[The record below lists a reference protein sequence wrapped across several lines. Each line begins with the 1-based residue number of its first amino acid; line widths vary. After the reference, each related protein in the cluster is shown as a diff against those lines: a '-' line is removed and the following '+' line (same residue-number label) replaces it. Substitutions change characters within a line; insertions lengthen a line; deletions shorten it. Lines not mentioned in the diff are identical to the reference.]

1 MSTEQ
6 QPQSKFP
13 PLLPRYS
20 IFWSLVEELHPQM
33 HPGDGCRV
41 RQQSSS
47 GVPAPPLLT
56 LRNLWSRKAN
66 QFVSIFSATDSV
78 LGKAEG
84 THHTQSRAP
93 APQPGAA
100 GRGQRPPRCQPVT
113 ALLGL
118 VTASPVTLSS
128 PHAVQITA
136 WLSKSLRFT
145 AVPGNQGQPS
155 DNGREIAAFSPVPP
169 SVLSPHC
176 ARDYL

>member
-1 MSTEQ
+1 MGKAVSTEQ

-20 IFWSLVEELHPQM
+20 TFWSLTEELHPQM
-33 HPGDGCRV
+33 HSGDGRRV

-47 GVPAPPLLT
+47 GVPAPALLT

-93 APQPGAA
+93 APAQLPARHSAAGAGDSQPGNTQLPA
-100 GRGQRPPRCQPVT
+100 RG
-113 ALLGL
+113 ANY
-118 VTASPVTLSS
+118 
-128 PHAVQITA
+128 
-136 WLSKSLRFT
+136 SL
-145 AVPGNQGQPS
+145 AQ
-155 DNGREIAAFSPVPP
+155 
-169 SVLSPHC
+169 
-176 ARDYL
+176 